1 MSELLKWKFGAIND
15 SLEQLFVLVEKNEP
29 PHRLEDLKSY
39 VNKTGKLEF
48 DDDSFIH
55 ISDWFDVLSDKTLK
69 SFKKAMY
76 EKSRKRV
83 SVAAGTQEALQTLK
97 EMHQFK
103 NTNDV
108 ITYLLDVYNECHD
121 QNDPRPYVNIMPE
134 SVYKKLKEPILPL
147 IPRAK

>member
-15 SLEQLFVLVEKNEP
+15 SLEQLFVLVEKYEP

-39 VNKTGKLEF
+39 VSQTGKLEF

-76 EKSRKRV
+76 E
-83 SVAAGTQEALQTLK
+83 
-97 EMHQFK
+97 
-103 NTNDV
+103 
-108 ITYLLDVYNECHD
+108 
-121 QNDPRPYVNIMPE
+121 
-134 SVYKKLKEPILPL
+134 
-147 IPRAK
+147 

>member
-1 MSELLKWKFGAIND
+1 MSDLLKWKFDVIND
-15 SLEQLFVLVEKNEP
+15 SLEQLFVLVEKNEHP
-29 PHRLEDLKSY
+29 QMLEDLKSY
-39 VNKTGKLEF
+39 VNKTGKFEL
-48 DDDSFIH
+48 DDASLVSIT
-55 ISDWFDVLSDKTLK
+55 DWFDVLSDETLK
-69 SFKKAMY
+69 SFKKVMY

-108 ITYLLDVYNECHD
+108 IIYLLDIYNECHD

-147 IPRAK
+147 

>member
-15 SLEQLFVLVEKNEP
+15 SLEQLFVLVEKYEP

-39 VNKTGKLEF
+39 VSQTGKLEF

-69 SFKKAMY
+69 SFKKVMY
-76 EKSRKRV
+76 EKRRKRIR
-83 SVAAGTQEALQTLK
+83 VAAGTQDALETLK
-97 EMHQFK
+97 DMHKFK

-108 ITYLLDVYNECHD
+108 IEYLLDIYNECHD
-121 QNDPRPYVNIMPE
+121 PKAPRPYVNIMPE